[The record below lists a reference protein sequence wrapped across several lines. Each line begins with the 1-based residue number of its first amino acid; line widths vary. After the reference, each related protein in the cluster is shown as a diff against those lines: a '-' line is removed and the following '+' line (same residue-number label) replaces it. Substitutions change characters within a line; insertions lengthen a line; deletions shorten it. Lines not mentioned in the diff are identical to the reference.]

1 MRALTGFVVFCCCLI
16 GGFAPELAAQ
26 ELRGDI
32 VGVASDSTGGVLPG
46 VTVTA
51 AGPALVQPRT
61 VVTATNG
68 RYRFVSLPPGVYSV
82 TFELASFQTVRHE
95 GIGLTL
101 RRTLTVNATLAPGG
115 VTEEVTVVA
124 EAPVVDVKSTSTG
137 TSFDRETLAT
147 VPTARD
153 VWSAMTL
160 APGFEMQGVDVGG
173 SHVGSQTRFSAYGIA
188 VGHVTY
194 IEGVRSNNSQ
204 TSNSA
209 YFDFGSYEE
218 FELGSS
224 GNMGENSGP
233 GALLNFTVKSG
244 GNDFHGSTH
253 FSFQNDGMRSDNVPS
268 ALAESGGV
276 DGDGFGAPRG
286 GFGEG
291 SSITRM
297 HDVNA
302 DLGGPIRRGKAWFYT
317 SVREHNIQRNIVGL
331 PGQEAQTRLRNV
343 STKFNYALNARN
355 TLIGYYAWREKF
367 DPQRGVSAVVPPES
381 AQYQIG
387 RMHIGKIEWT
397 SVLSDRMFLDVQVGL
412 HHATNLRTNP
422 ANKSESVEGID
433 PGRQELTSGQL
444 TGPNPLQRNTTDHR
458 PQFSGS
464 LSWSPG
470 DHAFKVG
477 VDVNKFTGGLRRF
490 NAGDAYYYDEEGIPV
505 EVDVF
510 NTPID
515 VENHNR
521 NFGFFAQDSWNVSPR
536 VTVNLGV
543 RYDNYVLGWPDETNT
558 PNRTG
563 FFPVDSVSAETL
575 VTWNQFAP
583 RGGVAWDVSGDGST
597 VLKVFAGRFYL
608 DPIDNLTEDANPL
621 GYSSQRW
628 EFADLNGN
636 RVLDGASELGRL
648 LDTEGGAGGQVT
660 DPDLKQPYGEE
671 LSAHFER
678 EIGLSTSLRVSW
690 VYKNLRRQIAIV
702 DLNRAVAYT
711 VPFTFV
717 DVGPDNEAGTAD
729 DQTLNIFDR
738 EDGVSSNNVL
748 TNPGPD
754 AGTPAHDAD
763 HHTLE
768 LAVHR
773 RFRDRWMLLASG
785 GHTWT
790 NQFYD
795 ESSRTGPQDPV
806 HVRSVFEWRPN
817 RRRYSPES
825 TTTSTYKVVGRYE
838 TPWWGLGASTT
849 YRFHSGYP
857 WARRI
862 TPNLPEAGRENMPAE
877 PVASNRGPSL
887 SIWDLRLDKD
897 FTVGASGTT
906 LSVLLDVSNVLN
918 AGTVTNFRTT
928 SGSRF
933 KEVIAI
939 LPSRSLRVGVDLRF

>member
-1 MRALTGFVVFCCCLI
+1 MRALGNLVLGFSLSLL
-16 GGFAPELAAQ
+16 GGFAPEAAAQ
-26 ELRGDI
+26 ELRGNI
-32 VGVASDSTGGVLPG
+32 VGVATDSSGAVVPG
-46 VTVTA
+46 VAVTV
-51 AGPALVQPRT
+51 AGPGLVQSRT
-61 VVTATNG
+61 VVTAGNG
-68 RYRFVSLPPGVYSV
+68 RYRFPSLPPGGYSV

-95 GIGLTL
+95 GIQVTL

-124 EAPVVDVKSTSTG
+124 EAPVVDVQSTAIG
-137 TSFDRETLAT
+137 TSFDKETLAT

-153 VWSAMTL
+153 VWSAITL
-160 APGFEMQGVDVGG
+160 APGFEMQGIDVGG
-173 SHVGSQTRFSAYGIA
+173 SHVGSQTRFSAYGVT

-194 IEGVRSNNSQ
+194 IEGIRSNNSQ

-244 GNDFHGSTH
+244 GDDFHGSAH
-253 FSFQNDGMRSDNVPS
+253 FNFQNDGMRSDNVPS
-268 ALAESGGV
+268 ALAEGGSV
-276 DGDGFGAPRG
+276 DGDGFRAPSAG
-286 GFGEG
+286 VGEG
-291 SSITRM
+291 SSVTRM

-302 DLGGPIRRGKAWFYT
+302 DLGGPIMRGKAWFYT
-317 SVREHNIQRNIVGL
+317 SVREHNLRRNILGL
-331 PGQEAQTRLRNV
+331 PGEEAQTRLRNV
-343 STKFNYALNARN
+343 STKVNYALNERN

-367 DPQRGVSAVVPPES
+367 DPQRAISARVPAES

-397 SVLSDRMFLDVQVGL
+397 SVLSDRMFLDLQVGL
-412 HHATNLRTNP
+412 HHAENLRTNP
-422 ANKSESVEGID
+422 QNKSESVEGID
-433 PGRQELTSGQL
+433 PGRQELTTGQL
-444 TGPNPLQRNTTDHR
+444 SGPNPTQRNTTDHR
-458 PQFSGS
+458 PQFGGS
-464 LSWSPG
+464 VSWSPG

-477 VDVNKFTGGLRRF
+477 FDINTFTGGLRRF

-505 EVDVF
+505 EVDIF

-515 VENHNR
+515 LENYNR
-521 NFGFFAQDSWNVSPR
+521 NFGFYAQDSWNVSPR
-536 VTVNLGV
+536 VTVNLGL
-543 RYDNYVLGWPDETNT
+543 RYDSYALGWPDERNT
-558 PNRTG
+558 PNQAA
-563 FFPVDSVSAETL
+563 FFEAATAPAETL
-575 VTWNQFAP
+575 VTWKQFAP
-583 RGGVAWDVSGDGST
+583 RGGVAWDVTGDGRT
-597 VLKVFAGRFYL
+597 VLKAFAGRYFL

-628 EFADLNGN
+628 EFNDLNGN
-636 RVLDGASELGRL
+636 RVVDGMSELGRL

-660 DPDLKQPYGEE
+660 DRDLKQPYGEE
-671 LSAHFER
+671 ASAHFEH
-678 EIGLSTSLRVSW
+678 EIGMGTSLRVSW
-690 VYKNLRRQIAIV
+690 VYKNLRRQIATV
-702 DLNRAVAYT
+702 DLNRAVAFT
-711 VPFTFV
+711 VPFTFA

-738 EDGVSSNNVL
+738 EDGVSSNIVL

-754 AGTPAHDAD
+754 VGTPAHDAD

-768 LAVHR
+768 LAFHR

-795 ESSRTGPQDPV
+795 ESSRTGAQDTV

-817 RRRYSPES
+817 RRRYGPEN
-825 TTTSTYKVVGRYE
+825 TTTYNFKIVGRYE

-862 TPNLPEAGRENMPAE
+862 TPRLPEAGRENMPAE
-877 PVASNRGPSL
+877 PVAHNRGPSL
-887 SIWDLRLDKD
+887 SILDVRLDKD
-897 FTVGASGTT
+897 FSLGGGTALT
-906 LSVLLDVSNVLN
+906 ALLDVSNALN

-939 LPSRSLRVGVDLRF
+939 LPGRSFRVGLDLRF

>member
-1 MRALTGFVVFCCCLI
+1 MRATGSLVLGLSLCLS
-16 GGFAPELAAQ
+16 GLDAEADAQ
-26 ELRGDI
+26 ELRGAI
-32 VGVASDSTGGVLPG
+32 VGVATDSTGAVLPG
-46 VTVTA
+46 VAVTV

-68 RYRFVSLPPGVYSV
+68 RYRFPSLPSGVYSV
-82 TFELASFQTVRHE
+82 TFELGSFQTVRHE

-101 RRTLTVNATLAPGG
+101 RRTLTVNASLAPGG

-124 EAPVVDVKSTSTG
+124 EAPVVDVKSTATG

-153 VWSAMTL
+153 VWSAITL
-160 APGFEMQGVDVGG
+160 APGFEMQGIDVGG

-188 VGHVTY
+188 LGHVTY
-194 IEGVRSNNSQ
+194 IEGIRSNNSQ

-224 GNMGENSGP
+224 GNMGEKSGP

-244 GNDFHGSTH
+244 GDDFHGGVH
-253 FSFQNDGMRSDNVPS
+253 LNVQNDGMRSDNVPA

-276 DGDGFGAPRG
+276 DGDGFRAPRD

-291 SSITRM
+291 SSVIRM

-302 DLGGPIRRGKAWFYT
+302 ELGGPLRRGQAWFYT
-317 SVREHNIQRNIVGL
+317 SVREHNIHRNIVGL
-331 PGQEAQTRLRNV
+331 PGEEAQTRLRNV
-343 STKFNYALNARN
+343 SAKVNYALSPGN

-367 DPQRGVSAVVPPES
+367 DPQRAISARVPAES

-397 SVLSDRMFLDVQVGL
+397 SVLSDRMFLDVQAGL
-412 HHATNLRTNP
+412 HHAENLRTNP
-422 ANKSESVEGID
+422 QNKSESVEGLE
-433 PGRQELTSGQL
+433 PGRQELTTGQL
-444 TGPNPLQRNTTDHR
+444 SGPNPTQRNTTDHR
-458 PQFSGS
+458 PQFNGR

-470 DHAFKVG
+470 DHAFKFG
-477 VDVNKFTGGLRRF
+477 FDVNKFTGGLRRF
-490 NAGDAYYYDEEGIPV
+490 NAGDAYYYDEEGVPV
-505 EVDVF
+505 EVDIF

-515 VENHNR
+515 VENYNR
-521 NFGFFAQDSWNVSPR
+521 NFGFFAEDSWNVSPR
-536 VTVNLGV
+536 VTVNLGL
-543 RYDNYVLGWPDETNT
+543 RYDNYKLGWPDETNT
-558 PNRTG
+558 PNQSA
-563 FFPVDSVSAETL
+563 FFEAATVAAETL
-575 VTWNQFAP
+575 VTWQQLAP
-583 RGGVAWDVSGDGST
+583 RGGVAWDVGGDGRT
-597 VLKVFAGRFYL
+597 VLKAFAGRFFL

-628 EFADLNGN
+628 EFTDLNGN
-636 RVLDGASELGRL
+636 RVIDGAHELGRL

-660 DPDLKQPYGEE
+660 DPDLKQAYGEE
-671 LSAHFER
+671 VSAHLER

-690 VYKNLRRQIAIV
+690 VYKNLRRQIATV
-702 DLNRAVAYT
+702 DLNRAVAFT

-717 DVGPDNEAGTAD
+717 DVGPDNEEGTPD

-754 AGTPAHDAD
+754 VGTPAHDAD

-768 LAVHR
+768 LALHR

-795 ESSRTGPQDPV
+795 ESSRTGAQDPV

-817 RRRYSPES
+817 RRRYGPED
-825 TTTSTYKVVGRYE
+825 TTTYNFKVAGRYD

-862 TPNLPEAGRENMPAE
+862 TPRLPEAGRENMPAE
-877 PVASNRGPSL
+877 PVANNRGPSL
-887 SIWDLRLDKD
+887 SIWDVRLDKD
-897 FTVGASGTT
+897 FTLPGGRT
-906 LSVLLDVSNVLN
+906 LSALLDVSNVLN

-939 LPSRSLRVGVDLRF
+939 LPARTLRVGVDLRF